1 MLSIFHM
8 TVTSLVATLKKASVF
23 LKEEKICYKMA
34 YYTLYLSQANR
45 QKSCYKIRIFTDFS
59 ERDLALKGLIQ

>member
-34 YYTLYLSQANR
+34 R